1 MSESSSLRYGVEL
14 QNRKKI
20 DGKIEYG
27 PREVAT
33 ILKLYT
39 ALESNYTFFD
49 KTLRNTSQKYMLLL
63 KIH

>member
-20 DGKIEYG
+20 EYG
-27 PREVAT
+27 PREAAT

-39 ALESNYTFFD
+39 ALKSNYAFFG
-49 KTLRNTSQKYMLLL
+49 KTSRNTSQKYMLLL